1 MMRTPKAG
9 SLLVS
14 RPELLDP
21 NFRRSVV
28 LIFRHDPEEGS
39 MGIIVNRER
48 KVTIADTLGQIQ
60 GAQSRADRVWFGG
73 PVQPSA
79 FWVLHRQPRA
89 SDRGLEVSPGVFL
102 GGSPGLLR
110 ELMATTQPNPAP
122 SVFRVVQG
130 YAGWGKGQLAQEIGE
145 GAWLVAEHDR
155 DVMFGSASSD
165 LWEEMLMRAQFPFR
179 LPPDAIRNAV
189 RN

>member
-1 MMRTPKAG
+1 MRTPQAG

-21 NFRRSVV
+21 NFRRTVV

-60 GAQSRADRVWFGG
+60 GAQSRTDRVWFGG
-73 PVQPSA
+73 PVQPNA
-79 FWVLHRQPRA
+79 FWVLHRQARA

-110 ELMATTQPNPAP
+110 E
-122 SVFRVVQG
+122 
-130 YAGWGKGQLAQEIGE
+130 
-145 GAWLVAEHDR
+145 
-155 DVMFGSASSD
+155 
-165 LWEEMLMRAQFPFR
+165 
-179 LPPDAIRNAV
+179 
-189 RN
+189 